1 MPQTTITDVR
11 TVAINVRDQDQALGF
26 YVDTLGFE
34 KRLDAPFS
42 PTMRWVEVAPPGA
55 ATSVALVAS
64 DPDAG
69 AEQPHPDQPG
79 TDTGIRFIVP
89 NAEVEHAWMRKAGI
103 VVSDVMRWE
112 GVPPMYTV
120 DDLDGNRF
128 YIVEEIR

>member
-11 TVAINVRDQDQALGF
+11 TVAITVRDQDQALGF

-64 DPDAG
+64 DPEAG
-69 AEQPHPDQPG
+69 TDQPG
-79 TDTGIRFIVP
+79 ADTGIRFIVP
-89 NAEVEHAWMRKAGI
+89 NAEVEHAWMRDVGV
-103 VVSDVMRWE
+103 VVSDVLLFE

-120 DDLDGNRF
+120 DDPDGNRF

>member
-11 TVAINVRDQDQALGF
+11 TVAITVRDQDQALGF

-64 DPDAG
+64 DPDTG
-69 AEQPHPDQPG
+69 TERPHADQPG

-89 NAEVEHAWMRKAGI
+89 NAEVEHAWMREVGI

>member
-11 TVAINVRDQDQALGF
+11 TVAITVRDQDQALGF

-42 PTMRWVEVAPPGA
+42 PTMRWVEVAPLGA
-55 ATSVALVAS
+55 GTSVALVAS
-64 DPDAG
+64 DPEAG
-69 AEQPHPDQPG
+69 SERPG

-89 NAEVEHAWMRKAGI
+89 NAEIEHAWMREVGV
-103 VVSDVMRWE
+103 VVSDVMLLE

-120 DDLDGNRF
+120 DDPDGNRF

>member
-11 TVAINVRDQDQALGF
+11 TVAITVSDQDQALGF

-34 KRLDAPFS
+34 KRLDAPIS
-42 PTMRWVEVAPPGA
+42 PTLRWVEVAPPGA

-64 DPDAG
+64 DPEAG
-69 AEQPHPDQPG
+69 TGQPG

-89 NAEVEHAWMRKAGI
+89 DAEVEHAWMRDVGV

-120 DDLDGNRF
+120 DDPDGNRF